1 MDYKELSRN
10 LISTEAYWQVNKA
23 IAKITDND
31 TAILLADLI
40 SKEKYFENK
49 GQMNGDYF
57 FNTVENIEQDTNIK
71 KDKQRMCL
79 NKLEKLGIVETKML
93 TVPRKRHYK
102 INHEK
107 LFLALSEAN
116 KIYSERKIRPLMSDN
131 NDDCKTEKTTT
142 INKNKINENKLNKN
156 KDYIKGTLSNDKTH
170 TIRYNSKE
178 EFLNRTNYA
187 EETDKYKYKV
197 CDYIYSYFQDKLSCN
212 HYTLNNEQLE
222 KVREGV
228 DFILQT
234 VEKYQQLED
243 LLERYFNLERHYYS
257 IQDFTNLNTLSYLL
271 SKTGICEISER
282 FDSDGKWEGVV

>member
-79 NKLEKLGIVETKML
+79 TKLENLGIVETKMI
-93 TVPRKRHYK
+93 TIPRKRHYK

-116 KIYSERKIRPLMSDN
+116 KIYSERKIRPLVDDY
-131 NDDCKTEKTTT
+131 NDDCTTENTTT
-142 INKNKINENKLNKN
+142 INKNKYNENKLNKN
-156 KDYIKGTLSNDKTH
+156 KFNIKGSFKKQNELD
-170 TIRYNSKE
+170 IRYKSKDD
-178 EFLNRTNYA
+178 FLKDINLN
-187 EETDKYKYKV
+187 TDSNIYKISEL
-197 CDYIYSYFQDKLSCN
+197 IYRNFMAQLGCN
-212 HYTLNNEQLE
+212 HYKLNKEQKE
-222 KVREGV
+222 KMIDGLKLIDELTEDWEQVRKIINQY
-228 DFILQT
+228 FR
-234 VEKYQQLED
+234 
-243 LLERYFNLERHYYS
+243 LERAYYT
-257 IQDFTNLNTLSYLL
+257 IQDLTNHNTLAYLFSL
-271 SKTGICEISER
+271 TGIAEITER
-282 FDSDGKWEGVV
+282 FDSDGKWQGII